1 MEKLDPVAVVVAI
14 IGTLLGP
21 ELAHL
26 VGPYA
31 VIFLASSTG
40 AAWSL
45 GRVPAMDK
53 AWQIVWYFTRINFT
67 SLLVTVPLAL
77 LAIRVFG
84 LEEANWLL
92 VPLGMLVGGIGDD
105 WPRVGRWIVE
115 RLGRLIERRAGVGD
129 SSKGE

>member
-1 MEKLDPVAVVVAI
+1 MDKLDPVAVAVAI

-26 VGPYA
+26 IGPYA

-40 AAWSL
+40 AAWAL
-45 GRVPAMDK
+45 GRYEAMSSRLG
-53 AWQIVWYFTRINFT
+53 IVWYFTRINLT
-67 SLLVTVPLAL
+67 ALLVTVPLAM
-77 LAIRVFG
+77 LAVKGLG

-92 VPLGMLVGGIGDD
+92 VPVGILVGGIGDD
-105 WPRVGRWIVE
+105 WPRVGRWVVE

-129 SSKGE
+129 SKGE